1 MYGLTKKNKKQVLD
15 KIEKQKDFLYSHY
28 IEVQGEKVQLASF
41 FKNTFINADRYIA
54 ELQHR
59 VWSLVEY
66 AQSKELVNV
75 FLTLTLPSEYH
86 PKKTLRNG
94 KVIDNPKYAHKNIIL
109 YDIHTKEKATEYEK
123 MLFKEYTQSKLR
135 YWNGNI
141 TSVSLFFRKKL
152 IYDIKTKKPIRY
164 YQDLVDL
171 VGKDSIN
178 FYLRTNIEL
187 YDIKTK
193 KRVLDYTSFA
203 LKHKEVPKHTR
214 FTGKTITIS
223 LLKDDYTPIKGS
235 KMLTD
240 MFAKIRK
247 DRSYQELKKDERVYF
262 RVTEPHKDGTPHLH
276 ISLWIPKERVDRF
289 VQAVYRLYPAP
300 MADISTSYIPEG
312 YEFYEKAY
320 KRNGAWNAGYK
331 ANKDDK
337 SYIKLQIDDSVAYLM
352 KYIYKTLDDLRDNK
366 GITEITM
373 WYILHGICRFYTS
386 RTLISLN
393 VYRPLAGKINL
404 DSNRNFLLELTEHYE
419 NDTITVFLD
428 PETKQPKII
437 QYDDVIIWNKK
448 EFELKQY
455 DKDDRKPQDKP
466 IKLRTIDIEI
476 DGEEYYMYRSG
487 SKLYPKSSP
496 GEDFTDH
503 NSYVPPVTRM
513 KIVQLWNY
521 YHSLDPDDPILN
533 LKHFGLVQN
542 TMIERGL
549 SNGELVPLS
558 TFDVDIYDDS
568 SHIQEEVFYEYYA

>member
-94 KVIDNPKYAHKNIIL
+94 KIIDNPKYAHKNIIL

-123 MLFKEYTQSKLR
+123 MLFKYYKTTKSTR
-135 YWNGNI
+135 Y
-141 TSVSLFFRKKL
+141 
-152 IYDIKTKKPIRY
+152 
-164 YQDLVDL
+164 
-171 VGKDSIN
+171 
-178 FYLRTNIEL
+178 
-187 YDIKTK
+187 
-193 KRVLDYTSFA
+193 
-203 LKHKEVPKHTR
+203 
-214 FTGKTITIS
+214 TGKTKTVS
-223 LLKDDYTPIKGS
+223 LSPKDYEPKKAS
-235 KMLTD
+235 KELTK
-240 MFAKIRK
+240 MFEVIRK
-247 DRSYQELKKDERVYF
+247 DRSYQELEKDERVYF

-276 ISLWIPKERVDRF
+276 ISLWIPKERVARF
-289 VQAVYRLYPAP
+289 VQAVHRLYPAP
-300 MADISTSYIPEG
+300 MADIATTYIPQG
-312 YEFYEKAY
+312 YELYEKVY
-320 KRNGAWNAGYK
+320 KRDGKYNAGYK
-331 ANKDDK
+331 AHKDDK
-337 SYIKLQIDDSVAYLM
+337 SYIKLQIEDSVAYLM

-393 VYRPLAGKINL
+393 VYRPLGGTL
-404 DSNRNFLLELTEHYE
+404 SLLELTQHYQD
-419 NDTITVFLD
+419 DTVTIFLD

-455 DKDDRKPQDKP
+455 DKEDKKSQGTMS
-466 IKLRTIDIEI
+466 IRTVDIEI
-476 DGEEYYMYRSG
+476 DGEQYYMFRAG
-487 SKLYPKSSP
+487 TKLHHVDTYN
-496 GEDFTDH
+496 GEFESEDE
-503 NSYVPPVTRM
+503 YIPPVTRM
-513 KIVQLWNY
+513 KAVQLYNY
-521 YHSLDPDDPILN
+521 YNSLDLDDSTLN
-533 LKHFGLVQN
+533 LKHFGHVQN

-549 SNGELVPLS
+549 LEGEIMPINE
-558 TFDVDIYDDS
+558 F
-568 SHIQEEVFYEYYA
+568 EYAMEAI